1 MKCFKNCLYNFFCC
15 GCCKKSPLVYL
26 NEVNTKLLPKNEA
39 TIGLIEKNELFS
51 FGSVPDN
58 LRWMELN
65 NFNSLV
71 KKIVTGR
78 NHCLILFENGQL
90 FGFGGNEE
98 GQLGMN
104 IKDNNFD
111 SLTLIRFNDN
121 NNNIINDQRIEDIA
135 AGDNFSLILVRDAQ
149 ENQHLLRFG
158 IKLIDKYN
166 VDARNNNDSNINVV
180 NSEILPN
187 NLNTEINKIYAFGKR
202 VIFCTKKDAL
212 EHQQIFIG
220 GYDFNDNKIEDG
232 KYKELIENNN
242 IIFTDIYLGQNFCL
256 LFDSK
261 LGKVYGIGDNTY
273 SEMTN
278 IKTKNNKFK
287 ELPINFN
294 IKIKKISVGARHCL
308 FLLENGDVFVLGDNS
323 ENQCIGLNSRIDK
336 PKKLEYH
343 RKQKVK
349 DIYCG
354 YTHNFIILENGDVLS
369 WGDASMGKLGYGEEQ
384 FTQSSPKE
392 ILSLKEKYVYYVC
405 LGFQMSIVVTGKK
418 KDSIVEKNIS
428 NIRNNL
434 IALDK
439 IDNINKI

>member
-1 MKCFKNCLYNFFCC
+1 MQCFKNCLYNFFCC

-58 LRWMELN
+58 LRWMEIN

-71 KKIVTGR
+71 KKIAIGK

-104 IKDNNFD
+104 IRDNIFD
-111 SLTLIRFNDN
+111 SLTLIRFND

-135 AGDNFSLILVRDAQ
+135 AGDNFSLILVRDSQ

-166 VDARNNNDSNINVV
+166 IDARNNNDYNINVV

-187 NLNTEINKIYAFGKR
+187 NLNNEIDKIYAFDKR
-202 VIFCTKKDAL
+202 VIFCTKKDAQQ
-212 EHQQIFIG
+212 HQQIFIG

-242 IIFTDIYLGQNFCL
+242 IIFTNIYLGQNFCL
-256 LFDSK
+256 LFDSNS
-261 LGKVYGIGDNTY
+261 GKIYGIGDNTY
-273 SEMTN
+273 SEMTK

-287 ELPINFN
+287 ELPILFD

-308 FLLENGDVFVLGDNS
+308 FLLENGDVYVLGDNS

-384 FTQSSPKE
+384 FTQSTPKE
-392 ILSLKEKYVYYVC
+392 ILSLKEKCVYYVC

-428 NIRNNL
+428 NIGNNL

>member
-1 MKCFKNCLYNFFCC
+1 MQCFKNCLYNFFCC

-39 TIGLIEKNELFS
+39 TVALLEKNELFC

-58 LRWMELN
+58 LRWMDIN
-65 NFNSLV
+65 SFNSLV
-71 KKIVTGR
+71 KKIVTGK
-78 NHCLILFENGQL
+78 NHCLILFEDGQL

-104 IKDNNFD
+104 ISEIKYD
-111 SLTLIRFNDN
+111 SLTLIRYSE
-121 NNNIINDQRIEDIA
+121 NNNIINNQRIEDIA
-135 AGDNFSLILVRDAQ
+135 AGDNFSLILVRDSQ
-149 ENQHLLRFG
+149 NNQHLLRFG

-166 VDARNNNDSNINVV
+166 IDAINNNEYDTHVV
-180 NSEILPN
+180 NPEILPE
-187 NLNTEINKIYAFGKR
+187 NLTTEIDKIYAFGKR
-202 VIFCTKKDAL
+202 VIFCTKKNNQGL
-212 EHQQIFIG
+212 QQIFIG

-232 KYKELIENNN
+232 KYLELIENNN

-256 LFDSK
+256 LFDST
-261 LGKVYGIGDNTY
+261 LGKIYGIGDNTY
-273 SEMTN
+273 SEMSK
-278 IKTKNNKFK
+278 IKTKNNVFK
-287 ELPINFN
+287 ELSISFN

-308 FLLENGDVFVLGDNS
+308 FLLENGDVYVLGDNS
-323 ENQCIGLNSRIDK
+323 ENQCIGLNSKVDI

-354 YTHNFIILENGDVLS
+354 YTHNFIILDNGDVLS

-384 FTQSSPKE
+384 FTQSAPKE
-392 ILSLKEKYVYYVC
+392 ILSLKEKCVYYVC

-418 KDSIVEKNIS
+418 IDSIVEKNI
-428 NIRNNL
+428 NTIENNM
-434 IALDK
+434 IAIDK
-439 IDNINKI
+439 IDNKNKI